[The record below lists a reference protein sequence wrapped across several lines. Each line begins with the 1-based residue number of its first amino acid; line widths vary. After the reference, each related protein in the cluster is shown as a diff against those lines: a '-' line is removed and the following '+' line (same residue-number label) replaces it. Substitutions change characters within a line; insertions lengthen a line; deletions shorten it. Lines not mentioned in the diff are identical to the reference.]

1 MQNPF
6 SILAAFGAIVLWA
19 SLAMTSK
26 LLAGIPPFY
35 QLSVAFFI
43 GALPVLTGPS
53 AFPPLR
59 VLALGVAGLFG
70 YHFFLFT
77 AFRLA
82 PPVEANLINYL
93 WPMFMVLLAPLFFSQ
108 ARLTRGHLVGAA
120 LALLGVVV
128 LVSNQSVSLS
138 GASVTGYL
146 CALAAALTWP
156 VYSLLK
162 SRTPQVALKTTG
174 GICLVAGALS
184 LATHAVTEV
193 TPVPTSQEWGLLLWL
208 GIGPFGAAFYLWDF
222 ALKKGDPR
230 LIGSLS
236 YLTPVLSTVFLVFV
250 ANQSAST
257 STWVAMLLMTL
268 GSLVGG
274 RLSR

>member
-6 SILAAFGAIVLWA
+6 SILAALGAIILWA

-35 QLSVAFFI
+35 QLSIAFFI
-43 GALPVLTGPS
+43 GALPVLTGRS
-53 AFPPLR
+53 AFPPPR
-59 VLALGVAGLFG
+59 VLALGVLGLFG

-93 WPMFMVLLAPLFFSQ
+93 WPMFMVLLAPLFFSH
-108 ARLTRGHLVGAA
+108 AYLSRGHLFGAA
-120 LALLGVVV
+120 LALLGVAI
-128 LVSNQSVSLS
+128 LMSYQSVSFT
-138 GASVTGYL
+138 ATSVAGYL
-146 CALAAALTWP
+146 SALAAALIWP

-162 SRTPQVALKTTG
+162 SRTPQVALKTTA

-184 LATHAVTEV
+184 LVTHAVTEV
-193 TPVPTSQEWGLLLWL
+193 TPVPTLQEWGLLLWL
-208 GIGPFGAAFYLWDF
+208 GVGPFGAAFYLWDF

-250 ANQSAST
+250 ANQSAT
-257 STWVAMLLMTL
+257 AATWVAMLLMTL